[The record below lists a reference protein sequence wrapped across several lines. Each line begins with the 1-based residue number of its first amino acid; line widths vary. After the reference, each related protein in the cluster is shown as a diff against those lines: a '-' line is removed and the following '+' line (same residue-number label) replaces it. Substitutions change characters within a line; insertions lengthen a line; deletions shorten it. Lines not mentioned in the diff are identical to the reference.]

1 MNLVAAVK
9 TISMAAD
16 VARTLELQK
25 HLSSLIGLV
34 RARKMKSPKAKSELD
49 LLDEE
54 IQVIGETVGI
64 LVEQMKTMESIQ
76 LRLDTLEA
84 WASLPWWKRIFS
96 SPSPPQAASSIK
108 ALPPVG
114 VDDLS
119 G

>member
-25 HLSSLIGLV
+25 HLRTLVGLV
-34 RARKMKSPKAKSELD
+34 KARKQKGPLAKTEMD

-54 IQVIGETVGI
+54 IQVLGETVGI
-64 LVEQMKTMESIQ
+64 LVEQMRTLELIQ
-76 LRLDTLEA
+76 LRLDSLEA
-84 WASLPWWKRIFS
+84 WARLPWWKRMFS
-96 SPSPPQAASSIK
+96 SPTPPQVASSLK

>member
-25 HLSSLIGLV
+25 HLSSLIKLV
-34 RARKMKSPKAKSELD
+34 RARKLNNPKAKSELD

-54 IQVIGETVGI
+54 IQVLGETVGI

-76 LRLDTLEA
+76 LRLDSLEA
-84 WASLPWWKRIFS
+84 WARLPWWKRIFS
-96 SPSPPQAASSIK
+96 SPASPQSVSATK

>member
-16 VARTLELQK
+16 MARTLELQK
-25 HLSSLIGLV
+25 HLGTLMGLI
-34 RARKMKSPKAKSELD
+34 RARKQKNPKAKSEID

-54 IQVIGETVGI
+54 IQVLSETVGI
-64 LVEQMKTMESIQ
+64 LVEQMKTMEMIQ
-76 LRLDTLEA
+76 LRLSSLEA
-84 WASLPWWKRIFS
+84 WAALPWWKRIFS
-96 SPSPPQAASSIK
+96 SPQVPVITSSQK

>member
-34 RARKMKSPKAKSELD
+34 RDRKMKSPRAKSELD

-54 IQVIGETVGI
+54 IQVLGETVGI
-64 LVEQMKTMESIQ
+64 LVEQMKTMEEIQ
-76 LRLDTLEA
+76 LRLNSLEV
-84 WASLPWWKRIFS
+84 WASLPWWKRMFS
-96 SPSPPQAASSIK
+96 SPKLPVVTLSQK